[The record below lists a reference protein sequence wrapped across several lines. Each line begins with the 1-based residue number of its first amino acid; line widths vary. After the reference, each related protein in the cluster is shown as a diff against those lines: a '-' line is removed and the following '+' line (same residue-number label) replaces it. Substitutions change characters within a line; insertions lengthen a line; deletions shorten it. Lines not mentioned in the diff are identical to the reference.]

1 MAKEKDNST
10 TKKVTK
16 KVVKKVAVK
25 KEKTVKEK
33 KPKAEKVQRT
43 KKKVRNE
50 STETKIL
57 KHTLIPLHE
66 KITDKEAK
74 EIFEYHNITM
84 KELPKILKN
93 DPAIRHLE
101 PKENDVI
108 KITRN
113 SPTAGK
119 SIFYRGVIN
128 E

>member
-16 KVVKKVAVK
+16 KAVKKVAK
-25 KEKTVKEK
+25 KTVKEK

-50 STETKIL
+50 STETNLL
-57 KHTLIPLHE
+57 KHSLIPLHE
-66 KITDKEAK
+66 KITEK
-74 EIFEYHNITM
+74 EIKELFEYHNITM

-113 SPTAGK
+113 SLTAGK